1 MFVLLLVLP
10 EPPRLN
16 VLWREWGFPRY
27 GPWRGGERM
36 GSKEPRGGCVG
47 EKESEVNAW
56 WARVTDPTYLPSAIF
71 AKVPS
76 AAAS

>member
-1 MFVLLLVLP
+1 
-10 EPPRLN
+10 
-16 VLWREWGFPRY
+16 
-27 GPWRGGERM
+27 M